1 MAVKGKQKEQKEFS
15 KELSVGLTAVKVIAI
30 NPTREELNKILG
42 KEDSP
47 EDKSITYAG
56 SDQEGH
62 DRMRILFVLKDDK
75 NDKIFFH
82 SFNLTDKVRK
92 NKEGD
97 KCQIVNSTCS
107 TSWAPL
113 IPAVDKKGKTMLDDD
128 GKTVYTDKV
137 NDSLI
142 QDWFA
147 NFTTKEK
154 DGEEKKVLGPK
165 KWRPALSGEEE
176 LVTLLRSWLGRLDF
190 MDPET
195 EVFVDTAK
203 LFKEDFRELRELISL
218 DEEGNFTAGGL
229 DQPFVVL
236 LGVRT
241 DEEDST
247 KKYQQIWGK
256 SFLPA
261 GFMKYINNGLKFPT
275 PYSTKIWKKFK
286 DEVEGEYGF
295 NGYTELVPITEYDE
309 QKDIAGTEK
318 TGKEIP
324 APQTSDY

>member
-1 MAVKGKQKEQKEFS
+1 MAVQGKQKKVQEFT
-15 KELSVGLTAVKVIAI
+15 KELFVGFTTVKVVAV
-30 NPTREELNKILG
+30 NPNREELNKILG

-47 EDKSITYAG
+47 EDKPITYLG
-56 SDQEGH
+56 GDQEGN

-75 NDKIFFH
+75 NDKNFYY
-82 SFNLTDKVRK
+82 SFNLTNKVRK
-92 NKEGD
+92 NKDEN

-107 TSWAPL
+107 TSWAPFIKKL
-113 IPAVDKKGKTMLDDD
+113 DKKGNVVMNDE
-128 GKTVYTDKV
+128 GKEVMTDKV
-137 NDSLI
+137 DETLI
-142 QDWFA
+142 QDWFI
-147 NFTTKEK
+147 NFTNKEK
-154 DGEEKKVLGPK
+154 EVLGQK

-190 MDPET
+190 MDPDT

-203 LFKEDFRELRELISL
+203 LFKENFKELRELISL

-229 DQPFVVL
+229 DTPFVAL

-247 KKYQQIWGK
+247 KKYQQVWSK
-256 SFLPA
+256 AFLPA
-261 GFMKYINNGLKFPT
+261 GFMKYINNGMKFPT
-275 PYSTKIWKKFK
+275 DYSKKIFKKFK
-286 DEVEGEYGF
+286 DEVEGDYGF
-295 NGYTELVPITEYDE
+295 NGYTELVPLIEYDE
-309 QKDIAGTEK
+309 TKDLSGTEK

>member
-1 MAVKGKQKEQKEFS
+1 MAVQGKQKKVQEFT
-15 KELSVGLTAVKVIAI
+15 KELFVGFTSVKVVGI

-42 KEDSP
+42 KEDTP
-47 EDKSITYAG
+47 EDKAITYLG
-56 SDQEGH
+56 SDQEGN
-62 DRMRILFVLKDDK
+62 DRLRILFVLKDTETDK
-75 NDKIFFH
+75 TFFH
-82 SFNLTDKVRK
+82 SFNLTNKVRK
-92 NKEGD
+92 NKDGD

-113 IPAVDKKGKTMLDDD
+113 VPAVDKKGNPILNED
-128 GKTVYTDKV
+128 GKPTYTDKV
-137 NDSLI
+137 KEDLI

-147 NFTTKEK
+147 NFTNKEK
-154 DGEEKKVLGPK
+154 EVLGPK

-203 LFKEDFRELRELISL
+203 LFKENFKELRELISL
-218 DEEGNFTAGGL
+218 DEEGKFTDGGL
-229 DQPFVVL
+229 DTPFVVL

-256 SFLPA
+256 AFLPS
-261 GFMKYINNGLKFPT
+261 GFIKYINNGMKFPT
-275 PYSTKIWKKFK
+275 DYSKKVFKKFK

-295 NGYTELVPITEYDE
+295 NGYTELAPLTEYDE
-309 QKDIAGTEK
+309 AKDIAGSSATS
-318 TGKEIP
+318 KEIA

>member
-1 MAVKGKQKEQKEFS
+1 MAVHGKQKEQKEFT
-15 KELSVGLTAVKVIAI
+15 KDLYVGFTSVKVIGI
-30 NPTREELNKILG
+30 NPTREELNKLLG
-42 KEDSP
+42 KDDSP
-47 EDKSITYAG
+47 DDKEITYAG
-56 SDQEGH
+56 NDQEGN

-82 SFNLTDKVRK
+82 SFNLTNKVRK

-113 IPAVDKKGKTMLDDD
+113 IPAVDKKGKPLVDED
-128 GKTVYTDKV
+128 GKPVYSDKV
-137 NDSLI
+137 NESLI

-147 NFTTKEK
+147 NFTSKEK
-154 DGEEKKVLGPK
+154 DGSKEVLGPK

-190 MDPET
+190 NDPET

-203 LFKEDFRELRELISL
+203 LFKENFKELRELISL
-218 DEEGNFTAGGL
+218 DEAGAFTAGGL
-229 DQPFVVL
+229 DTPFVVL

-247 KKYQQIWGK
+247 KKYQQVWSK

-261 GFMKYINNGLKFPT
+261 GFMKYINNGMKFPT
-275 PYSTKIWKKFK
+275 DYSKKIFKKFK
-286 DEVEGEYGF
+286 EEVEGEYGF
-295 NGYTELVPITEYDE
+295 NGYTELIPLTEYDE
-309 QKDIAGTEK
+309 TKDPSGTNSTK
-318 TGKEIP
+318 KEIP

>member
-1 MAVKGKQKEQKEFS
+1 MAVKGKQKTQTEFT
-15 KELSVGLTAVKVIAI
+15 KELFVGFTAVKVIAV

-47 EDKSITYAG
+47 EDKPITYAG
-56 SDQEGH
+56 NDQEGN
-62 DRMRILFVLKDDK
+62 DRMRILFVLQDEKT
-75 NDKIFFH
+75 DKIFFH
-82 SFNLTDKVRK
+82 SFNLTNKVRK
-92 NKEGD
+92 NKDGD

-113 IPAVDKKGKTMLDDD
+113 IPKLNKKGQPEVDDE
-128 GKTVYTDKV
+128 GKQVYTDNV
-137 NDSLI
+137 NAEVI
-142 QDWFA
+142 QDWFL
-147 NFTTKEK
+147 NFTSKEK
-154 DGEEKKVLGPK
+154 DGEKQILGQK

-195 EVFVDTAK
+195 EVFVDTDK
-203 LFKEDFRELRELISL
+203 LFKENFKELRELISL
-218 DEEGNFTAGGL
+218 DEEGKFTAGGL
-229 DQPFVVL
+229 DTPFTVL

-256 SFLPA
+256 AFLPA
-261 GFMKYINNGLKFPT
+261 GFMKYINNGMKFPT
-275 PYSTKIWKKFK
+275 DYSKKIFKKFK
-286 DEVEGEYGF
+286 EEVEGEYGF
-295 NGYTELVPITEYDE
+295 NGYTELAPIAEYDE
-309 QKDIAGTEK
+309 SKDIAGSTT

-324 APQTSDY
+324 APTDSSY